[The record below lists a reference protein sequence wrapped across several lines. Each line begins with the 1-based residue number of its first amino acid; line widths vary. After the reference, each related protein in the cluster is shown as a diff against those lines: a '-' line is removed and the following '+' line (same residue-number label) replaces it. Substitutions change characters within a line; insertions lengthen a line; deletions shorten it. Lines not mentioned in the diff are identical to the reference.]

1 MTDIVHNE
9 PQCRFELIVDDRL
22 CELDYRLDGQNMS
35 ILHTVVPTELGGR
48 GLAALLTRAALDTA
62 RSRGWRVQP
71 ICSYAATF
79 IQRHPEYAD
88 LVQQPL

>member
-9 PQCRFELIVDDRL
+9 AQCRFEHIVDGYL
-22 CELDYRLDGQNMS
+22 CELDYQLDDQRMS
-35 ILHTVVPTELGGR
+35 ILHTVVPTEVGGR
-48 GLAALLTRAALDTA
+48 GLAALLTCAALDTA

-71 ICSYAATF
+71 ICSYAATY

-88 LVQQPL
+88 LLG